1 MQLAA
6 DPYARRREAASARR
20 EETRRRLLAAA
31 DQLFREDGYQATTVV
46 GIAAR
51 AGVSLQTLY
60 LAWGS
65 KRALFRAA
73 AAVAAVAAPLP
84 VEPDEWRSQ
93 IRAQLRQQA
102 GVNASAPA
110 YLAAVSRVFAP
121 VAERTALYWRMHR
134 QAMASDP
141 ELATDWDALKADR
154 RRTMEEVAA
163 GVPERGL
170 RAGLTP
176 EAVADTVWTLASH
189 ETYDLLVT
197 ERGLTVAAYTS
208 WLERTLTAAL
218 CPD

>member
-1 MQLAA
+1 MQQVA
-6 DPYARRREAASARR
+6 DPYQRRRAAASARR
-20 EETRRRLLAAA
+20 EQTRRRLLVAA
-31 DQLFREDGYQATTVV
+31 DELFRADGYQATTVV

-65 KRALFRAA
+65 KRALFTAA
-73 AAVAAVAAPLP
+73 VAVAAVAAPLP
-84 VEPDEWRSQ
+84 VEPDEWRAQ
-93 IRAQLRQQA
+93 IRAQLRQRA
-102 GVNASAPA
+102 GVNASAPD
-110 YLAAVSRVFAP
+110 YLAAVSGVFAA

-141 ELATDWDALKADR
+141 ELAVDWEALKADR
-154 RRTMEEVAA
+154 RRTMEQVAA
-163 GVPERGL
+163 GVPSRGL

-176 EAVADTVWTLASH
+176 EAVADTLWALASH

-197 ERGLTVAAYTS
+197 DRGLSVSAYTT

-218 CPD
+218 CHD